1 MSNLNTINQLETIS
15 NNNNNDIHE
24 DNMDD
29 GFILVKSKKSIK
41 KQQTLIIAKNKSN
54 SNYSRT
60 TFPVNNNNNNNIDE
74 SVDDLYKKI
83 DLLKFKLKH
92 QDDYQYYSKLIIIF
106 EKLLKDYYAKNEID
120 NINREMNIICFG
132 LGSID
137 DNLSSRYQLALL
149 LLLIDDI
156 KSLFKINIKLVE
168 FYDPIFSQIDKSLL
182 EKKFKFQ
189 ISNENLKCMHQLES
203 LTMFYM
209 PHCGKSLYNN
219 LLYSNWSVNLLK
231 KLIIFGNSFN
241 TIKTQTLNN
250 VMNKYYT
257 YINDSYL
264 FLNEI
269 KLCNI
274 KCDLTNDSFYDLSL
288 HLFNVDDFFS
298 NNINNKNSVMLS
310 SSSSSSS
317 SPSSSSQ
324 KNTKNNGGSMNF
336 NSEQLVNQLGLNYE
350 ASKLNKPV
358 YDNLN
363 ELELI

>member
-15 NNNNNDIHE
+15 NNETNNIHE
-24 DNMDD
+24 DNTDD

-41 KQQTLIIAKNKSN
+41 NQQTLIIDKHKSN

-60 TFPVNNNNNNNIDE
+60 AFPVNNNHNIDE
-74 SVDDLYKKI
+74 CVDDLNKKI
-83 DLLKFKLKH
+83 DLLKYKLKH
-92 QDDYQYYSKLIIIF
+92 QDEHQYYSKLIIIF
-106 EKLLKDYYAKNEID
+106 EKLLKDYYAKNDSD
-120 NINREMNIICFG
+120 NNNREMNIICFG

-156 KSLFKINIKLVE
+156 KLLFKIKINQVE
-168 FYDPIFSQIDKSLL
+168 FYDPIFSQIDKNLL
-182 EKKFKFQ
+182 EKKLKFQ
-189 ISNENLKCMHQLES
+189 ISNENVKCMHQLES
-203 LTMFYM
+203 LTLFYM
-209 PHCGKSLYNN
+209 PHCGKALYNN

-241 TIKTQTLNN
+241 TIKTHTLNN

-264 FLNEI
+264 FINEI

-288 HLFNVDDFFS
+288 HMFNVEDFIL
-298 NNINNKNSVMLS
+298 NNNKNSVMLS
-310 SSSSSSS
+310 SSSSSSFS
-317 SPSSSSQ
+317 SSSSQ
-324 KNTKNNGGSMNF
+324 NTNNNGGSMNF
-336 NSEQLVNQLGLNYE
+336 NCELVNQLGLNYE
-350 ASKLNKPV
+350 ASKLYKPV